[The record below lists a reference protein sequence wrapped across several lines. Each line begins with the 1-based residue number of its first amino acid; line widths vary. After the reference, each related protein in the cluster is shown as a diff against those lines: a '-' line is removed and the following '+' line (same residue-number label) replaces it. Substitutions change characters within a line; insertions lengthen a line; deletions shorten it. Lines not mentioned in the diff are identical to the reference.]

1 MQIQIFVDMK
11 LINLILSFCIAAVMW
26 LAFPVEGTAQYQ
38 FGYLSYQKA
47 LQNMPEYAKAQT
59 SLRGLKE
66 KYDNEA
72 KYNEEKFQRMFADF
86 LAGQKSFPQEIL
98 LKRQREL
105 QVAMEQGIS
114 FRKDAER
121 QLNNAEQAMIK
132 PIIEKLDSLLGQI
145 GRENGFIFIINT
157 DNRDFP
163 FIHMQAGKDLTEI
176 VVARINGQV
185 LPVNEEHK
193 APAEG
198 EAPAEQKAENA
209 APAPEQQ
216 AVEPEK

>member
-1 MQIQIFVDMK
+1 MK
-11 LINLILSFCIAAVMW
+11 LVNLILSSCLAVAVW
-26 LAFPVEGTAQYQ
+26 LAFPVEGAAQYQ
-38 FGYLSYQKA
+38 FGFLSYQKA
-47 LQNMPEYAKAQT
+47 LQNMPEYAKAQV
-59 SLRGLKE
+59 SLRALKE

-86 LAGQKSFPQEIL
+86 LAQEIL

-121 QLNNAEQAMIK
+121 QLGNAEQEMIK
-132 PIIEKLDSLLGQI
+132 PVVEKLDSLLGQI

-163 FIHMQAGKDLTEI
+163 FIHLQAGKDLTEI
-176 VVARINGQV
+176 VIARINGQV
-185 LPVNEEHK
+185 LPVNEENKTPEGGASATQKEEK
-193 APAEG
+193 AV
-198 EAPAEQKAENA
+198 
-209 APAPEQQ
+209 PAPEQQ
-216 AVEPEK
+216 PAEPAK

>member
-1 MQIQIFVDMK
+1 MK
-11 LINLILSFCIAAVMW
+11 TFLSIC
-26 LAFPVEGTAQYQ
+26 LATTFLWFLLPTPGAAQYQ

-47 LQNMPEYAKAQT
+47 LQSLPEYATAQS
-59 SLRGLKE
+59 SLRALKE
-66 KYDNEA
+66 KYDTEA

-105 QVAMEQGIS
+105 QVAMEQGMA

-121 QLNNAEQAMIK
+121 QLGNAEQAMIK
-132 PIIEKLDSLLGQI
+132 PLVLKLDSILGEI
-145 GRENGFIFIINT
+145 GRENGFIFILNT

-163 FIHMQAGKDLTEI
+163 FIHLQAGKDLQEI
-176 VVARINGQV
+176 VIARINGQII
-185 LPVNEEHK
+185 PITSETPAEGENTTPAEAP

-198 EAPAEQKAENA
+198 APQS
-209 APAPEQQ
+209 APEQAPTSQ
-216 AVEPEK
+216 EGQQ

>member
-1 MQIQIFVDMK
+1 MK
-11 LINLILSFCIAAVMW
+11 VFNLILSSCLAVAVW

-38 FGYLSYQKA
+38 FGFLSYQKA
-47 LQNMPEYAKAQT
+47 LQNMPEYAKAQA
-59 SLRGLKE
+59 SLRALKE

-121 QLNNAEQAMIK
+121 QLGNAEQEMIK
-132 PIIEKLDSLLGQI
+132 PIVEKLDSLLGQI

-163 FIHMQAGKDLTEI
+163 FIHLQAGKDLTEI
-176 VVARINGQV
+176 VLARINGQV
-185 LPVNEEHK
+185 LPVNEENK
-193 APAEG
+193 TAEG
-198 EAPAEQKAENA
+198 GASAAPKEENA

-216 AVEPEK
+216 SAEPVK

>member
-1 MQIQIFVDMK
+1 
-11 LINLILSFCIAAVMW
+11 
-26 LAFPVEGTAQYQ
+26 
-38 FGYLSYQKA
+38 
-47 LQNMPEYAKAQT
+47 MPEYAKAQT

-121 QLNNAEQAMIK
+121 QLSNAEQAMIK
-132 PIIEKLDSLLGQI
+132 PIVEKLDSLLGQI

-163 FIHMQAGKDLTEI
+163 FIHMQAGKDLTE
-176 VVARINGQV
+176 VVLARINGQV
-185 LPVNEEHK
+185 LPVNEENK
-193 APAEG
+193 TPAEG
-198 EAPAEQKAENA
+198 APAEQNAEST
-209 APAPEQQ
+209 PPVPEQHE
-216 AVEPEK
+216 AGSEK

>member
-1 MQIQIFVDMK
+1 MQIQIFEDMK
-11 LINLILSFCIAAVMW
+11 TINTILSFCFAAVLW
-26 LAFPVEGTAQYQ
+26 LVFPTEGTAQYQ

-47 LQNMPEYAKAQT
+47 LQNMPEYATAQT
-59 SLRGLKE
+59 SLRTLKE

-121 QLNNAEQAMIK
+121 QLNNAEQDMLK
-132 PIIEKLDSLLGQI
+132 PIVQKLDSILGMI

-163 FIHMQAGKDLTEI
+163 FIHLQAGKDLTEI
-176 VVARINGQV
+176 VLARINGKI
-185 LPVNEEHK
+185 LPIAEENK
-193 APAEG
+193 TTTE
-198 EAPAEQKAENA
+198 EKPAEQKDGNA
-209 APAPEQQ
+209 TPVPEQQ
-216 AVEPEK
+216 AASQEK